1 MKKNREKTPVFLYV
15 VIVIL
20 ALVIVALGGITLLS
34 LNDLA
39 TLRSRVSSL
48 QETVQQI
55 SDTSSDL
62 VAQAE
67 ELTSLKKQSA
77 EEESAEPAPSSSS
90 SSSETQEEGTISPS
104 HSSAPE
110 TSTDESMNSLL
121 SQIRP
126 LLPQNNGSWSVYVC
140 NLIKNTE
147 GNIDSHPMQAASL
160 IKLYI
165 MGAVYENYE
174 TLLQSYSADTLNGY
188 LNPMIT
194 VSDNDAANSLVEI
207 LGNGDTSAGMAVV
220 NAFCQNH
227 GYTDTS
233 MGRLLLQSNENGDNY
248 TSVNDCGRFLKE
260 IYQTYNGTSTE
271 SSLAHADA
279 MYGLLKMQERRN
291 KIPADMPEGV
301 SVANKTG
308 ELDNVEN
315 DAGIIYNTA
324 KGIDLVICFMSENL
338 SDTGNAQ
345 SVIAQDSRM
354 IYGYYNE

>member
-1 MKKNREKTPVFLYV
+1 MKKNREKSPVFLYII
-15 VIVIL
+15 IVIL
-20 ALVIVALGGITLLS
+20 ALVILALGGMTLMS

-39 TLRSRVSSL
+39 SLRSKVSSL
-48 QETVQQI
+48 QDTVQEI
-55 SDTSSDL
+55 SDTSAEL
-62 VAQAE
+62 LAQAD
-67 ELTSLKKQSA
+67 ELTSLKEQSA
-77 EEESAEPAPSSSS
+77 SSESSEPAPDSST
-90 SSSETQEEGTISPS
+90 TQEEGTISPS
-104 HSSAPE
+104 HSEPKA
-110 TSTDESMNSLL
+110 STDDSMNNLL
-121 SQIRP
+121 SQIQP

-174 TLLQSYSADTLNGY
+174 TLLQTYSADTLNNY

-194 VSDNDAANSLVEI
+194 VSDNDAANALVEI
-207 LGNGDTSAGMAVV
+207 LGNGDTTAGMAAV

-227 GYTDTS
+227 GFTDTS

-260 IYQTYNGTSTE
+260 IYQTYNNTSSDGT
-271 SSLAHADA
+271 LAHADA

-301 SVANKTG
+301 NVANKTG
-308 ELDNVEN
+308 ELDTVEN
-315 DAGIIYNTA
+315 DAGIVYNTA

-345 SVIAQDSRM
+345 AVIAQDSRM

>member
-1 MKKNREKTPVFLYV
+1 MKKNREKSPVFLYI

-20 ALVIVALGGITLLS
+20 ALIILALGGVTLMS

-39 TLRSRVSSL
+39 FLRSKVSSL
-48 QETVQQI
+48 QDTVQEI
-55 SDTSSDL
+55 SDTSADL
-62 VAQAE
+62 LAQAD
-67 ELTSLKKQSA
+67 ELTSLKEQSA
-77 EEESAEPAPSSSS
+77 SSETAEPAPDSS
-90 SSSETQEEGTISPS
+90 TIQEEGTISPS
-104 HSSAPE
+104 HSEPT
-110 TSTDESMNSLL
+110 TSTDDSMNSLL
-121 SQIRP
+121 SQIQP

-174 TLLQSYSADTLNGY
+174 TLLQTYSADTLNNY

-194 VSDNDAANSLVEI
+194 VSDNDAANALVEI
-207 LGNGDTSAGMAVV
+207 LGNGDTTVGMATV
-220 NAFCQNH
+220 NTFCQNH
-227 GYTDTS
+227 GFTDTS

-248 TSVNDCGRFLKE
+248 TSANDCGRFLKE
-260 IYQTYNGTSTE
+260 IYQTYNNTSSDGT
-271 SSLAHADA
+271 LAHADA

-301 SVANKTG
+301 NVANKTG
-308 ELDNVEN
+308 ELDTVEN
-315 DAGIIYNTA
+315 DAGIVYNTA

-345 SVIAQDSRM
+345 AVIAQDSRM